1 MSAITLLSW
10 AFGPEVQQPFEDWRA
25 SRSGWH
31 DKSLRRRRGYSLPP
45 AESLIDPRIYLDAPM
60 WIVPEIRG

>member
-10 AFGPEVQQPFEDWRA
+10 AARPEMQQPFEDWRA

-31 DKSLRRRRGYSLPP
+31 DKSLRRRRGYLLRP
-45 AESLIDPRIYLDAPM
+45 AEPLIARVYISNVPM
-60 WIVPEIRG
+60 EFIPETRR